1 MSKLSKYSPSKQ
13 ATLIVSVLAMAVCLG
28 CAGETPAKTANAKP
42 AGSSS
47 ASETVAKSQNTKP
60 KMLVD
65 LPQITAA
72 KTLMMDDCS
81 QISFMA
87 DDAAFTKSRTGELNA
102 LGIIDIAAAKTGLEL
117 IATLPDSHDNQFIKP
132 LSEIVPKIQ
141 ECFSLYEKAIA
152 AGKPFSDGSEAGPKM
167 AKLASEYSLQLSVAI
182 DESLKLTEQK

>member
-1 MSKLSKYSPSKQ
+1 MPMITSTTKYQ
-13 ATLIVSVLAMAVCLG
+13 TLTPFILALAVCLG
-28 CAGETPAKTANAKP
+28 CTGESKTTADLKP
-42 AGSSS
+42 ASSS
-47 ASETVAKSQNTKP
+47 STSQPVAPVKNTKP
-60 KMLVD
+60 KLQVD
-65 LPQITAA
+65 QTQIQTAKSA
-72 KTLMMDDCS
+72 LTDVCS

-87 DDAAFTKSRTGELNA
+87 DDAAFAKSRTGENNA
-102 LGIIDIAAAKTGLEL
+102 LGIIDIAAAQKGLEL

-152 AGKPFSDGSEAGPKM
+152 ADKPFSDGSEVGPKM

>member
-1 MSKLSKYSPSKQ
+1 MSMPMINSTTQYR
-13 ATLIVSVLAMAVCLG
+13 TLTPFALALAVCLG
-28 CAGETPAKTANAKP
+28 CAGESPTSTADGKKTNSSPNSQPVAPAQEA
-42 AGSSS
+42 
-47 ASETVAKSQNTKP
+47 KP
-60 KMLVD
+60 KMQVDQAQIKSTKSSLVD
-65 LPQITAA
+65 V
-72 KTLMMDDCS
+72 CS

-87 DDAAFTKSRTGELNA
+87 DDAAFAKSRTGENNA
-102 LGIIDIAAAKTGLEL
+102 LGIIDIAAAQKGLEL

-152 AGKPFSDGSEAGPKM
+152 SDKPFSDGSEVGPKM